1 MPVNPWKQFELAPP
15 GVVAAGSGFAAVSRI
30 SMLLGM
36 RETAVIPPVV
46 DAKPAGANS

>member
-15 GVVAAGSGFAAVSRI
+15 GVVPAGSGFAAVSRI

-36 RETAVIPPVV
+36 RERS
-46 DAKPAGANS
+46 NSTRSRRKACWR